1 MRAAYHVHQHGS
13 SMTILS
19 EPRMQLSLHLSL
31 RILRRYY
38 AELTI
43 NDLEL
48 FFVTH
53 FVTDF
58 LRHHRLALGEGRANT

>member
-38 AELTI
+38 AEFTI
-43 NDLEL
+43 NDLES

-53 FVTDF
+53 F
-58 LRHHRLALGEGRANT
+58 LRHRRLAPGEGRANT